1 MRPTLDAVLVGAGY
15 DHVIIWGREKR
26 RRGRKKGHM
35 RRKMCLWSTTL
46 AVIELKG
53 NGLNDLLMH
62 RRLSSQASFKI
73 GPRWRVKG

>member
-1 MRPTLDAVLVGAGY
+1 MRPTLDAVLGGAGY
-15 DHVIIWGREKR
+15 DDVIIWGRKKR

-53 NGLNDLLMH
+53 NGLNGLLMH
-62 RRLSSQASFKI
+62 
-73 GPRWRVKG
+73 